1 MTRLTTLLFALACAL
16 CCRAQST
23 DKPTGILLVHYG
35 TQNDKSREATIDR
48 LDSAVTARFPQCRVV
63 EAYAA
68 GSVIKA
74 LGTRGIRKLT
84 ISQGLDS
91 LRASGCRRVVVQ
103 STMLLDGLMTDLIRA
118 AVKKAAPQFETIKT
132 ARPLLYNV
140 TDCRAM
146 AQSIERSLKAD
157 TPLGAEGAQ
166 VVLVGHGSDSPANAM
181 YSQMD
186 YMLKD
191 EGRTLWHVGTIEGY
205 PTLEAVARRLK
216 EHTCRRVVLV
226 PLLYIAGNHQRDD
239 IEGHWKPELERL
251 GYEVS
256 VVAHGLGETE
266 EMRALIA
273 DNIKRLLEE

>member
-1 MTRLTTLLFALACAL
+1 MTRLTTLIIAIACIL
-16 CCRAQST
+16 CCHAQGT
-23 DKPTGILLVHYG
+23 GRPTGILLVHYG

-48 LDSAVTARFPQCRVV
+48 LDSTVVAEFAQCHVV

-74 LGTRGIRKLT
+74 LGTRGIKKLT

-91 LRASGCRRVVVQ
+91 LKALGCRRVVVQ
-103 STMLLDGLMTDLIRA
+103 STMLLDGLMTDLIRT
-118 AVKKAAPQFETIKT
+118 AVKKAAPYFEEVKT

-140 TDCRAM
+140 DDCRAM
-146 AQSIERSLKAD
+146 AQAIERSLKTDAS
-157 TPLGAEGAQ
+157 LGAEGAQ

-205 PTLEAVARRLK
+205 PTLDAVVRRLN
-216 EHTCRRVVLV
+216 EHDNRRVVLV

-239 IEGHWKPELERL
+239 IAGHWKPELERR
-251 GYEVS
+251 GFEVK
-256 VVAHGLGETE
+256 VVAHGLGETD
-266 EMRALIA
+266 EMRRLIT
-273 DNIKRLLEE
+273 DNIKKLLAE